1 MSASIQ
7 LPAHIRFSTTMV
19 SFSFFSALVVFAAT
33 VAGSKRG
40 FAVNDEVDISKGGVT
55 LNGFKSKISWTYN
68 WDSTTRKKQPYAEF
82 VPMLWGTQSYHTN
95 QWATNANLWLSRGT
109 KHLLGFNEP
118 ERSDQ
123 AALAPQ
129 QAADAWRKY
138 MNQFSGRA
146 KLGAPAVSNDGYNWL
161 KDFLG
166 KCHDCHIDF
175 VPVHWYNDHTLE
187 RDLEDWVNKICSL
200 VGNRKVWITE
210 VSTLQF
216 LLWVGNS
223 DRSVVQGIWKRGS
236 AAPVHE
242 EGPSLVGQQGLH
254 RALRLLWH
262 S

>member
-1 MSASIQ
+1 
-7 LPAHIRFSTTMV
+7 MV
-19 SFSFFSALVVFAAT
+19 SFSLISTLTVLAVA

-40 FAVNDEVDISKGGVT
+40 FAVNDEVDVSKGGVT
-55 LNGFKSKISWTYN
+55 LNGYKSKISWTYN
-68 WDSTTRKKQPYAEF
+68 WDSNTRKKQPYAEF

-95 QWATNANLWLSRGT
+95 QWANNTKLWLSRGT

-118 ERSDQ
+118 ERPDQ
-123 AALAPQ
+123 AALSPQ

-187 RDLEDWVNKICSL
+187 GDLENWVNKICSL

-210 VSTLQF
+210 FKGFGNQDQQRQF
-216 LLWVGNS
+216 MKKALPWLDKKACIERYAYFGTANNNKDLLVGN
-223 DRSVVQGIWKRGS
+223 
-236 AAPVHE
+236 
-242 EGPSLVGQQGLH
+242 GPRFSPLGYDYVYH
-254 RALRLLWH
+254 D
-262 S
+262 